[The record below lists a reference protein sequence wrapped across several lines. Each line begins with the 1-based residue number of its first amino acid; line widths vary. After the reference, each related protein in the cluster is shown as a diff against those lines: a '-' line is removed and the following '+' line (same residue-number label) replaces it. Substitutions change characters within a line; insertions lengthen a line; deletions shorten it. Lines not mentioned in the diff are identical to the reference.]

1 MESKNIYVG
10 NRYVPKVMG
19 VWDPLISYEGLS
31 IVLWEG
37 NSFTSKKEVPVGTV
51 LSNETYWDS
60 TGNYNAQI
68 ELYRRDVKT
77 VNDDLIVLSAN
88 HNEFK
93 IATENELVSVNGL
106 TTINKNEIEKQTNTL
121 KILTSEVDNAKGS
134 ESTLALKLSKDQ
146 TKIALDLT
154 GKIDKLGSGQVTY
167 SNLSQDV
174 RVALT
179 GGAVAIVDDDSI
191 ITSNITKNA
200 VTVDKV
206 SSSVMG
212 TSDNVLDLTTLMN
225 GQYYGGFYSQS
236 INVPVELKTV
246 DVWNGS
252 RNPIKVK
259 KGDVVRFNK
268 AIFGEYYIGV
278 DDDLVIRQY
287 GDVKD
292 VVSEASV
299 IVAEGVT
306 GFYASIRDEYLSST
320 MITINTPML
329 SEYTPHKIPIKKK
342 LDWLEVDFGNFT
354 DEAKNELTGVGY
366 FAGKT
371 GNFLGDSITNGQYL
385 PNKDLSFPSV
395 MKNKLGLGMVNNYGI
410 NGSSISSF
418 GSDSM
423 VNRYSEMSNDA
434 DIIFFMGGRND
445 FGSSTDLFGDINTP
459 ATNKNTFYGALKN
472 IAEGLKTKY
481 PNKLIVFCTPPHGSS
496 ETIPETKPNP
506 TTGKVYLDYVKAIRE
521 VANYYSLPVCD
532 FWNNSGLQ
540 PLLTSDNENYFK
552 QLDGT
557 KDGVHPNE
565 LGHEKLALTAC
576 GFIKTLI
583 Y

>member
-1 MESKNIYVG
+1 MESKNIYIG
-10 NRYVPKVMG
+10 SRYVPKIMG
-19 VWDPLISYEGLS
+19 VWDSSITYEGLS
-31 IVLWEG
+31 IVMWEG
-37 NSFTSKKEVPVGTV
+37 NSFTSTKEVPIGTP
-51 LSNETYWDS
+51 LTNENYWAS

-77 VNDDLIVLSAN
+77 FKDELTILNTSHNNLKIETEKDLLDI
-88 HNEFK
+88 EEK
-93 IATENELVSVNGL
+93 
-106 TTINKNEIEKQTNTL
+106 TTINKDKISSQTTDINRLSTEI
-121 KILTSEVDNAKGS
+121 DNAKGS
-134 ESTLALKLSKDQ
+134 EISLASKLSKDQ
-146 TKIALDLT
+146 LKVINDLST
-154 GKIDKLGSGQVTY
+154 KIDKLGSGQVTY

-212 TSDNVLDLTTLMN
+212 TSDNVLDLTTLMD

-278 DDDLVIRQY
+278 DDELVIRQY
-287 GDVKD
+287 GATKD
-292 VVSEASV
+292 SVSEASV

-306 GFYASIRDEYLSST
+306 GFYASVRDEHLSST

-329 SEYTPHKIPIKKK
+329 SEYTPHKIPMKKK

-354 DEAKNELTGVGY
+354 DEVKNELTGVGY

-371 GNFLGDSITNGQYL
+371 ANFLGDSITNGQYL

-395 MKNKLGLGMVNNYGI
+395 MKNKLGLETVNNYGI
-410 NGSSISSF
+410 NGSSISSY
-418 GSDSM
+418 GSNPM
-423 VNRYSEMSNDA
+423 VNRYSEMTDDA
-434 DIIFFMGGRND
+434 DLIFFMGGRND
-445 FGSSTDLFGDINTP
+445 FGSSTDSFGDINTP
-459 ATNKNTFYGALKN
+459 ATSKNTFYGALKN

-496 ETIPETKPNP
+496 ESIPETKPNP

-532 FWNNSGLQ
+532 FWNNSGIQ
-540 PLLTSDNENYFK
+540 PLLASDNENYFK
-552 QLDGT
+552 HLDGT
-557 KDGVHPNE
+557 KDGVHPNTT
-565 LGHEKLALTAC
+565 GHEKLALTAC